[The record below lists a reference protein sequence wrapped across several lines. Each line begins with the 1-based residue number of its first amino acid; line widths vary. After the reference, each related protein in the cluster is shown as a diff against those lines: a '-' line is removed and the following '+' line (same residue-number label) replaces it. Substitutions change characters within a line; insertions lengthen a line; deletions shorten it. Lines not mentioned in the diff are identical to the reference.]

1 MKNFFDKLNKLVLH
15 IWKTKDS
22 HLAKPNLKKKSE
34 EEGFALLHIKIFY
47 IMMVNENDMV
57 LV

>member
-1 MKNFFDKLNKLVLH
+1 MKNFFDKLNNLVLS
-15 IWKTKDS
+15 IWKTKES

-47 IMMVNENDMV
+47 IMMVNENNMV
-57 LV
+57 LM